1 MWQAEGVMR
10 ILQSITSVLAIAI
23 LATAVAPEAAEA
35 KKEDPKQAAEA
46 AKQAEAAKKKQAEA
60 ELTTKLFSQLI
71 ADYNEKPDVKLAVT
85 VLRNFQALSPHS
97 PQIVA
102 TSDAFVAGLIYTNP
116 EYVTLLAPIYYELT
130 DTTAMG
136 LPRAILMSGRDDW
149 QERLAQLQKLWPGR
163 AKLMDELASRG
174 AKPIHDMDPLAHPS
188 MLEMLWAYY
197 GATGSP
203 KAVET
208 LVSALG
214 GLKEQKVVSRL
225 KTAYAAKYSI
235 AAKASD
241 SPKFAALCKPLVNG
255 PNGEALRDALL
266 AAETNN
272 FDRLNTEANA
282 AILAV
287 APPPPP
293 REEKVLRKNQR

>member
-1 MWQAEGVMR
+1 MR
-10 ILQSITSVLAIAI
+10 ILRSISCVLAIAL
-23 LATAVAPEAAEA
+23 LATAFAPMAARA
-35 KKEDPKQAAEA
+35 GKEDPKQAAEI
-46 AKQAEAAKKKQAEA
+46 AKKAEANKKKQAEA
-60 ELTTKLFSQLI
+60 ELTMKLFGQLI
-71 ADYNEKPDVKLAVT
+71 SDYNEKPDVKLAVT
-85 VLRNFQALSPHS
+85 ILRNFQAHSPHS

-102 TSDAFVAGLIYTNP
+102 ASDAFVAGLIYTNP
-116 EYVTLLAPIYYELT
+116 EFVTLLAPIYYELT

-174 AKPIHDMDPLAHPS
+174 ARPIPDMDPLAHPS

-214 GLKEQKVVSRL
+214 GLKEQSAVARL

-266 AAETNN
+266 AAETSN

-282 AILAV
+282 AILAA

-293 REEKVLRKNQR
+293 RQEKILRKNQR